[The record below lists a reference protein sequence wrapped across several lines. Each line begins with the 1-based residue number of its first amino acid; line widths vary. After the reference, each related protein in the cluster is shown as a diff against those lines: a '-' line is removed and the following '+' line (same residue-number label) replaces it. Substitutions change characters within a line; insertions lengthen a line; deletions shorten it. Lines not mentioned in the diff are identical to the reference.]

1 MFKGNS
7 CFVRC
12 GSQVVRPES
21 AKLSFVGSIPTR
33 TSILLLCAHL
43 LCAQDPRA
51 LLDQALQ
58 TKKELYFRVKDYLG
72 REDIRYYRTELPG
85 SRKQTDWNTF
95 DVFVVDGRR
104 VFRLIA
110 RNGKPIKPTDRL
122 PTNNRIAF
130 RVEDIPQNHSLTL
143 KGEATLLGRKC
154 WVLEATLDPA
164 SPDNVSREAG
174 MSASDAT
181 LWIDQQTHFLLK
193 EESRLRR
200 RWNGFPEGAVVT
212 HEALLHH
219 DLPLSGRIHLQRQ
232 IPRGK
237 NQTLLETEQI
247 YSNYRRFGAQS
258 AIEFNPGN

>member
-1 MFKGNS
+1 MFECSS

-58 TKKELYFRVKDYLG
+58 TKKDLYPRIKDYLG
-72 REDIRYYRTELPG
+72 REDIRYYRTDLPG
-85 SRKQTDWNTF
+85 KRKQTDWNTF
-95 DVFVVDGRR
+95 DVFVVDGKR

-110 RNGKPIKPTDRL
+110 RNGKPIKPTDR
-122 PTNNRIAF
+122 PTANNRIAF
-130 RVEDIPQNHSLTL
+130 RVEDLLQNHSLTL
-143 KGEATLLGRKC
+143 RGEATLLGRKC
-154 WVLEATLDPA
+154 WVLEALLNPA

-174 MSASDAT
+174 MSAADAT
-181 LWIDQQTHFLLK
+181 LWIDQQNHFLLK

-200 RWNGFPEGAVVT
+200 RWNGFPEGSVVT

-219 DLPLSGRIHLQRQ
+219 DLPLTGRIHLQRK

-237 NQTLLETEQI
+237 SQILLETEQI
-247 YSNYRRFGAQS
+247 YSDYRRFGAQS
-258 AIEFNPGN
+258 AIEFNPAN

>member
-1 MFKGNS
+1 M
-7 CFVRC
+7 
-12 GSQVVRPES
+12 VRPES

-43 LCAQDPRA
+43 FLCAQDPRA

-58 TKKELYFRVKDYLG
+58 TKKDIYPRVKDYLG

-85 SRKQTDWNTF
+85 PRKQTDWNTF
-95 DVFVVDGRR
+95 DVFVVDQRR

-110 RNGKPIKPTDRL
+110 RNGKPIKPTDR
-122 PTNNRIAF
+122 PTSHSRIAF
-130 RVEDIPQNHSLTL
+130 RVEDVLQNHAISL
-143 KGEATLLGRKC
+143 KGEAILLGRKC
-154 WVLEATLDPA
+154 WVLEAVLDPG

-181 LWIDQQTHFLLK
+181 LWIDQQTHYLLK

-200 RWNGFPEGAVVT
+200 RWNGFPEGSVVT
-212 HEALLHH
+212 HEAILHH
-219 DLPLSGRIHLQRQ
+219 DLPLSDRILLKRH

-247 YSNYRRFGAQS
+247 YSNYRRFAAQS
-258 AIEFNPGN
+258 AIEFNPAN